1 MPCIKQSGVNVPLA
15 HGDRYRRFHVLP
27 RDDLQADWLLSWSA
41 PRDGSLSRFG
51 GFLGGLLR
59 CLHFDMNSDLLF
71 NASLFRMIVNFSS
84 KHRLHMPLLLTFKLD
99 LFSMSQVSV
108 CQCVCP
114 LRGSCLERSVVY
126 KATIQHDDQKKT
138 YYGLAG
144 GRLKTGIEIM

>member
-1 MPCIKQSGVNVPLA
+1 MPSIKQSGINVPLA

-108 CQCVCP
+108 YFLLAPFRFQMYFESWVSFLYC
-114 LRGSCLERSVVY
+114 SCFIDF
-126 KATIQHDDQKKT
+126 T
-138 YYGLAG
+138 
-144 GRLKTGIEIM
+144 